1 MRKKRRYGAGL
12 LAIVLM
18 GGACGGSDDDGAG
31 PDEAGSDT
39 TEAVDT
45 TAAPDTTDAPDT
57 TVAVEVADERAFSV
71 MVIGDETSTISF
83 AVPEAVPAVE
93 AAFAETP
100 NVEVLHCDSAGDANA
115 SLDCQ
120 RQAVDEG
127 VTAVIGSFGS
137 IAMDVSVL
145 ADAGIPVVGGAPPAA
160 PNAFSLSAGLP
171 VYASLGVAAV
181 EAGCE
186 SLATLYLD
194 GAEFLADMVADGAA
208 LGGVE
213 EAARSGIPQN
223 TPDVA
228 PQVAALAGSDA
239 DCVVLSVTPTQMV
252 QAVTALNQA
261 GVDAQLIAAGA
272 VVTPPVVEELGDLAE
287 GLITTE
293 VQLSPGDDDPLVE
306 DVRTRLAAV
315 DPEAPLTTVGL
326 LSYASAQLIVDA
338 LPAIQGDVTPASL
351 TTALEGLVDAPA
363 GGVVHPVTTADLDN
377 AQFARFYNPWGLLYR
392 IEDGVPVRVSDD
404 YFSLEETLN
413 SVSVG

>member
-1 MRKKRRYGAGL
+1 MRTKRRYEVAV
-12 LAIVLM
+12 LAIVLVA
-18 GGACGGSDDDGAG
+18 GACGGSDDDGAG
-31 PDEAGSDT
+31 SDEKGST
-39 TEAVDT
+39 TTRSPGT
-45 TAAPDTTDAPDT
+45 TAP
-57 TVAVEVADERAFSV
+57 VEVTDERAFRV

-93 AAFAETP
+93 AAFAEAP

-120 RQAVDEG
+120 RQAVAEG
-127 VTAVIGSFGS
+127 VTAVIATFGQ
-137 IAMDVSVL
+137 IAQDVSVL
-145 ADAGIPVVGGAPPAA
+145 TEAGIPVVGGAPPTA
-160 PNAFSLSAGLP
+160 PNGFSLSAGLP

-181 EAGCE
+181 EAGCG

-228 PQVAALAGSDA
+228 PQVARLAGSDA
-239 DCVVLSVTPTQMV
+239 DCVVLSVTPTQLV

-287 GLITTE
+287 GIITAE
-293 VQLSPGDDDPLVE
+293 VQLSPGDDDPVME
-306 DVRTRLAAV
+306 EIRNRIAAV
-315 DPEAPLTTVGL
+315 DPEAAVTTVGL
-326 LSYASAQLIVDA
+326 LSWASAQLIIDA
-338 LPAIQGDVTPASL
+338 LPAVQGDVTPASL
-351 TTALEGLVDAPA
+351 TAALDDLVDAPA
-363 GGVVHPVTTADLDN
+363 GGVVHPVTTKDLKN
-377 AQFARFYNPWGLLYR
+377 PQFARFYNPWGLLYK
-392 IEDGVPVRVSDD
+392 IEDGQPVRVSKDF
-404 YFSLEETLN
+404 FSLEETLN
-413 SVSVG
+413 AVSVG

>member
-1 MRKKRRYGAGL
+1 MRRKRSYEVAL
-12 LAIVLM
+12 LAIVLAS
-18 GGACGGSDDDGAG
+18 GACSGSGDDESAPDATG
-31 PDEAGSDT
+31 PDV
-39 TEAVDT
+39 TEAT
-45 TAAPDTTDAPDT
+45 DTTDAPGT
-57 TVAVEVADERAFSV
+57 TEPVEVTDDRAFRV

-120 RQAVDEG
+120 REAVSEG
-127 VTAVIGSFGS
+127 VAAVIGSFGS
-137 IAMDVSVL
+137 IAQDASVL
-145 ADAGIPVVGGAPPAA
+145 ADAGIPVVGGAPPDAT
-160 PNAFSLSAGLP
+160 NGFSLSAGLP

-181 EAGCE
+181 EAGCG

-239 DCVVLSVTPTQMV
+239 DCVVLSVTPTQVV

-272 VVTPPVVEELGDLAE
+272 VVTPPVVEELGELAE
-287 GLITTE
+287 GIITTE
-293 VQLSPGDDDPLVE
+293 VQLSPGEDDPVVQ
-306 DVRTRLAAV
+306 DAHDRIAAV
-315 DPEAPLTTVGL
+315 DPDAAFTTLSL
-326 LSYASAQLIVDA
+326 LSWASAQLIIDA
-338 LPAIQGDVTPASL
+338 LPAIEGDVTSASL
-351 TTALEGLVDAPA
+351 TEALDGLVDAPA
-363 GGVVHPVTTADLDN
+363 GGVVHPVTTNDLEN
-377 AQFARFYNPWGLLYR
+377 PQFARFYNPWGLLYR
-392 IEDGVPVRVSDD
+392 IEDGEPVRVSDD

-413 SVSVG
+413 SVTVG